1 MIPVHPDSR
10 KCTTFVTE
18 QGMFCYLRMPMSDD
32 VSMDAYNFKFDKV
45 TEKVENL
52 KRCVDD
58 YVHFLRGTNSTN

>member
-45 TEKVENL
+45 TEKLSNMVRYQ
-52 KRCVDD
+52 K
-58 YVHFLRGTNSTN
+58 